1 MNTQLIENL
10 ALQAGLIDKDLSTP
24 GFPVTDFG
32 SCSKELAAFAS
43 LLAKACA
50 KLADDAEV
58 GGPSAG
64 PLIRRL
70 FCESQFRQSQ
80 VVTRNMKVTG

>member
-1 MNTQLIENL
+1 MNAQLIENL

-32 SCSKELAAFAS
+32 LCSKELAAFAS
-43 LLAKACA
+43 LLAEACA
-50 KLADDAEV
+50 NLADNAEE
-58 GGPSAG
+58 GPSAG

-70 FCESQFRQSQ
+70 FCESKFRQSQ
-80 VVTRNMKVTG
+80 VVIRNVDGTG